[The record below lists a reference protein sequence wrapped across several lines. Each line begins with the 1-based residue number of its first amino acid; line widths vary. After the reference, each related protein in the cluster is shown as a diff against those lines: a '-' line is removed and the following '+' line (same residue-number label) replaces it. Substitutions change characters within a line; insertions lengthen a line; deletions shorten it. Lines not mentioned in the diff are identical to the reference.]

1 MSNNNFFFSYFHP
14 VSYRYTHLFEIN
26 SHSLFSKWFSEVRT
40 KDNFFFFFNFHR
52 CVGINTLFNPL
63 QSGKLVLKLF
73 TSIREVAEDP
83 NALVTILI
91 DEVES
96 ITFARNA
103 LSSAEPSDSM
113 RVVNAVLTQIDQLQR
128 YPNVLILSTSNL
140 SESIDSAFVD
150 RADLK
155 QFIDYPSP
163 VAIFHILMSAIN
175 ELIKVSECFFHFVI
189 ILK

>member
-1 MSNNNFFFSYFHP
+1 MVLRSMWKNIQFRRFAKFLVNRM
-14 VSYRYTHLFEIN
+14 V
-26 SHSLFSKWFSEVRT
+26 V
-40 KDNFFFFFNFHR
+40 
-52 CVGINTLFNPL
+52 INTFFPISFLL
-63 QSGKLVLKLF
+63 HGMQSGKLVLKLF
-73 TSIREVAEDP
+73 TGIRQVAEDP

-128 YPNVLILSTSNL
+128 FPNILILTTSNL

-163 VAIFHILMSAIN
+163 VAIYHILESAII
-175 ELIKVSECFFHFVI
+175 ELTKVCYNFE
-189 ILK
+189 

>member
-1 MSNNNFFFSYFHP
+1 M
-14 VSYRYTHLFEIN
+14 V
-26 SHSLFSKWFSEVRT
+26 V
-40 KDNFFFFFNFHR
+40 
-52 CVGINTLFNPL
+52 INTFFPISFLL
-63 QSGKLVLKLF
+63 HGMQSGKLVLKLF
-73 TSIREVAEDP
+73 TGIRQVAEDP

-128 YPNVLILSTSNL
+128 FPNILILTTSNL

-163 VAIFHILMSAIN
+163 VAIYHILESAII
-175 ELIKVSECFFHFVI
+175 ELTKVCYNFEWKRNSCDFFVFR
-189 ILK
+189 L

>member
-1 MSNNNFFFSYFHP
+1 M
-14 VSYRYTHLFEIN
+14 
-26 SHSLFSKWFSEVRT
+26 
-40 KDNFFFFFNFHR
+40 
-52 CVGINTLFNPL
+52 
-63 QSGKLVLKLF
+63 VLKLF
-73 TSIREVAEDP
+73 TGIREVAEDP
-83 NALVTILI
+83 NSLVTILI

-128 YPNVLILSTSNL
+128 YPNVLILTTSNL

-155 QFIDYPSP
+155 QYIDNPSP
-163 VAIFHILMSAIN
+163 VAIFHILKSAIV
-175 ELIKVSECFFHFVI
+175 ELIKVICQSYSLQFRRKSPFRIKFCFVFFTLFFASGV
-189 ILK
+189 